1 MTMGGGKEGG
11 RMTDTEMMAKELARV
26 TRSGK
31 MENNERAVLSV
42 KSFSY
47 GVRSVLGAAV
57 EEATEKAAE
66 DATRAAV

>member
-1 MTMGGGKEGG
+1 MNE
-11 RMTDTEMMAKELARV
+11 TEMMAKELAQIA
-26 TRSGK
+26 RSGK

-57 EEATEKAAE
+57 KDEAEKAAQG
-66 DATRAAV
+66 AAAAAV